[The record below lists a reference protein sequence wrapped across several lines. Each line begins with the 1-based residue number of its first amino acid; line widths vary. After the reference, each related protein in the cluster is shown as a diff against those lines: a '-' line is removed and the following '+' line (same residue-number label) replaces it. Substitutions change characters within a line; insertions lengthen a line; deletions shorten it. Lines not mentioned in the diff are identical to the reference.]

1 MGSPS
6 RWLITRSVVL
16 WNFFVLTLCP
26 SRTRY
31 PHGVEHGTEHGRE
44 CMLGGVPVGG
54 EGRDGTKFLI
64 AKKKLAKR
72 NVDEPGD
79 CYCTW

>member
-6 RWLITRSVVL
+6 SWLITRSVVL

-54 EGRDGTKFLI
+54 EGSRWHEIFDC
-64 AKKKLAKR
+64 KKKIGQKKR
-72 NVDEPGD
+72 G
-79 CYCTW
+79 